1 MAMKTV
7 FLNDTGLD
15 WHRAQEYF
23 AQASVW
29 AETYCVS
36 YINYH
41 VEDVSDVSYTW
52 DQIAEYRFNNE
63 KDAVMFSLKWR
74 T

>member
-7 FLNDTGLD
+7 LLNDTGLD
-15 WHRAQEYF
+15 WNRAQEYF

-29 AETYCVS
+29 AKNHCVS
-36 YINYH
+36 YVNYH
-41 VEDVSDVSYTW
+41 VQDVSDVSYTW